1 MLYSLLHLDKHFEP
15 INVTTNLHFTWLTF
29 LLQHK
34 RKYNTLIG
42 QFPVFAN
49 LLIKERFYKDK
60 PGVISHMCLFNFLQI
75 CKKKIKHGLTSL
87 CKKILFIRHL
97 RLLVLTRNAT
107 FTVVKMC
114 NRNREDNAET
124 ILLEKETLQMF

>member
-1 MLYSLLHLDKHFEP
+1 MVDL
-15 INVTTNLHFTWLTF
+15 FTLCFSTQKKIQYFNWSVSGF
-29 LLQHK
+29 
-34 RKYNTLIG
+34 RK
-42 QFPVFAN
+42 FAN
-49 LLIKERFYKDK
+49 KRAVLQRQTNI
-60 PGVISHMCLFNFLQI
+60 ISHMCLFNFLQI

-114 NRNREDNAET
+114 NRSREDNAET
-124 ILLEKETLQMF
+124 VLIEKETLQMFKICVFMQTFWQCSSGHSSN